1 MSWPVVKLSSVAEIN
16 PRRPAIERN
25 DEAQTS
31 FVPMEVVDDVRG
43 EVVLRITQPF
53 SKVKKGYTY
62 FENGDVIFAKITPCM
77 QNGKHSVLYNLE
89 DGFGFGSTE
98 FHVIRAGDEISPEWI
113 HAFLRR
119 KETLDAAVK
128 TFTGTVGQQRVPTS
142 FLQNLELPLPP
153 IEKQRQIAAD
163 LKALLAEVDKARQ
176 AAETQLRDAD
186 ILGQRIFN
194 KIWAELDSVPRK
206 PLGDYAQTTSGSTPA
221 RSNKQYWQPA
231 EIAWVKTAEVAFAPI
246 TKTEEAI
253 SQKALA
259 ECSLTL
265 LPPKTVLIAM
275 YGQGKTRGQSAIL
288 EIPATTNQACFA
300 VLPNDTWEPEFL
312 FHWLKFSYQD
322 LRTLSE
328 GRGGNQA
335 NLNGGLLKALQIPTP
350 DKPTQKAIIA
360 RIAYMLTEIEAV
372 KNRSMSMFNDINLLP
387 QKILAQAF
395 QSIPE

>member
-1 MSWPVVKLSSVAEIN
+1 MNWRSFRLGEIAVED
-16 PRRPAIERN
+16 RKI
-25 DEAQTS
+25 
-31 FVPMEVVDDVRG
+31 
-43 EVVLRITQPF
+43 
-53 SKVKKGYTY
+53 
-62 FENGDVIFAKITPCM
+62 ITPDSSEATLRPYLGLE
-77 QNGKHSVLYNLE
+77 QIESGTGRILSYDDNSAEGKSTTFAFDESHVLYGKLRPYLNKVAAPE
-89 DGFGFGSTE
+89 RKGRCSTE
-98 FHVIRAGDEISPEWI
+98 IIPLLPQGVDREFLAFFLRTELVVNAAMSEKTGSRMPRADMGMLLSLEISIPETI
-113 HAFLRR
+113 SA
-119 KETLDAAVK
+119 
-128 TFTGTVGQQRVPTS
+128 
-142 FLQNLELPLPP
+142 
-153 IEKQRQIAAD
+153 QRQIAAR
-163 LKALLAEVDKARQ
+163 LKAQLAEVDKARQ

-186 ILGQRIFN
+186 LLGHRIFN

-206 PLGDYAQTTSGSTPA
+206 PLGEYAQTTSGSTPA
-221 RSNKQYWQPA
+221 RGNKQYWRPA

-300 VLPNDTWEPEFL
+300 ILPNDAWEPKFL
-312 FHWLKFSYQD
+312 FHWLEFSYQD

-335 NLNGGLLKALQIPTP
+335 NLNGGLLKALQIPMP
-350 DKPTQKAIIA
+350 DKATQKAIIA
-360 RIAYMLTEIEAV
+360 RIENALTEIETV
-372 KNRSMSMFNDINLLP
+372 KNGSKAMLNDINLMP

-395 QSIPE
+395 EM

>member
-1 MSWPVVKLSSVAEIN
+1 MSNQVRYEKFSDVVERFSPGPLHSTTANELTGDVPIISQSETGFVGFHDGTPGVDASPDKPVVTFAN
-16 PRRPAIERN
+16 HTCA
-25 DEAQTS
+25 
-31 FVPMEVVDDVRG
+31 VRWH
-43 EVVLRITQPF
+43 ESPF
-53 SKVKKGYTY
+53 STIQNVFPLRGYDGILDTGY
-62 FENGDVIFAKITPCM
+62 
-77 QNGKHSVLYNLE
+77 LYWFLKQ
-89 DGFGFGSTE
+89 
-98 FHVIRAGDEISPEWI
+98 AISPSFYGGHWPM
-113 HAFLRR
+113 LVD
-119 KETLDAAVK
+119 KP
-128 TFTGTVGQQRVPTS
+128 VPV
-142 FLQNLELPLPP
+142 PP
-153 IEKQRQIAAD
+153 IQKQRQIAAR
-163 LKALLAEVDKARQ
+163 LKAQLTEVDKARQ